1 MKNISLKWFVA
12 AGLLFLLYQ
21 WIRTLRFSLLADS
34 AGSDWQLFNTLCIH
48 SFLNNTLPAGLG
60 EAAVVFLLKKLH
72 GLSYPSGA
80 ALLLAA
86 RFVDLVLFCVL
97 FFVIGLTFSD
107 KVPVD
112 ILLWIGGVLAV
123 LIIALSLFRALTRY
137 LSTVNHL
144 QGGKLQTAIT
154 VHLQAFTNTIVEV
167 SKRKIWF
174 RLILYSMG
182 MWFAMYLFFLTII
195 FSLGYA
201 LSWHSVL
208 MLYLLILPINLL
220 PIKGIGN
227 FGTHEAAWFVAL
239 RILDLSTADSALLGF
254 GSHILFL
261 VVIVL
266 TLLIPFCHFFFSTL
280 RPKAAN

>member
-12 AGLLFLLYQ
+12 AGLLFLFYQ
-21 WIRTLRFSLLADS
+21 WARTLRFGLLADS
-34 AGSDWQLFNTLCIH
+34 PGFDWQLFNTLCIH
-48 SFLNNTLPAGLG
+48 SFLNGTLPAGLG
-60 EAAVVFLLKKLH
+60 EAALVFLLKKLH
-72 GLSYPSGA
+72 GLSYPSGT

-97 FFVIGLTFSD
+97 FLIISFTFAD
-107 KVPVD
+107 KIPVD
-112 ILLWIGGVLAV
+112 IFLWIGGVLVV
-123 LIIALSLFRALTRY
+123 LIIAFGLFRALTRY
-137 LSTVNHL
+137 LNTVNHF
-144 QGGKLQTAIT
+144 QDGKLQSTIT
-154 VHLQAFTNTIVEV
+154 VNLRAFSDTIVEV
-167 SKRKIWF
+167 SKRKIWL
-174 RLILYSMG
+174 RLIVYSMG

-195 FSLGYA
+195 FSLGYV
-201 LSWHSVL
+201 LSWYSVL

-239 RILDLSTADSALLGF
+239 RILGLPTADSALLGF

-261 VVIVL
+261 VVIIL

-280 RPKAAN
+280 RQNAAS